1 MLATLLLVLGGA
13 YFGLLFVGMGWL
25 YPRMVAEVAPQI
37 APLRLLNEYL
47 LHGLLGLTV
56 GRFFLQRS
64 AGSALRPYLSLPI
77 RRGRLVRLLQAASA
91 LSLFNLLPLLTLAAL
106 WGSTVWPSAS
116 TTGAAFWAG
125 GAVLAVALT
134 QFANSFLRA
143 VWDRNARLVLGG
155 AALLLG
161 TVAGLHV
168 FGMGSMRAVSAWLF
182 GGLSAGRLLPLGLLC
197 AVVVGL
203 AAAAH
208 RALRARR
215 YGVLDRGPAPSSSSA
230 SGTRLLGQEWSSN
243 RAVSFAF
250 LDAKLILRNRRP
262 RQMLGVNLSVWLIF
276 GLILVEGD
284 ISPFNQVLFG
294 FILSGHLGLGYCQ
307 YGYAWH
313 GTHFD
318 GMLVRAFSPTAL
330 VRGHYLTFAVLAAA
344 PVGIM
349 LPFVIWI
356 RPGLLSPI
364 GAFFLFNLG
373 VSAPFLIGMGV
384 WFRDALHLN
393 ESAFFNYQ
401 GTSSLHFLSVVLLMG
416 LPMGLVIGLGKPMAV
431 LVGAGLGALGITT
444 TPFWTRGLGRLLR
457 WRRHAMAV
465 GFRDTE

>member
-1 MLATLLLVLGGA
+1 L
-13 YFGLLFVGMGWL
+13 
-25 YPRMVAEVAPQI
+25 
-37 APLRLLNEYL
+37 
-47 LHGLLGLTV
+47 
-56 GRFFLQRS
+56 
-64 AGSALRPYLSLPI
+64 
-77 RRGRLVRLLQAASA
+77 
-91 LSLFNLLPLLTLAAL
+91 
-106 WGSTVWPSAS
+106 
-116 TTGAAFWAG
+116 
-125 GAVLAVALT
+125 LAVACT
-134 QFANSFLRA
+134 QFANGFLRA
-143 VWDRNARLVLGG
+143 VWDRNAGLVLGG
-155 AALLLG
+155 AGGLVGLMALG
-161 TVAGLHV
+161 RAGGVEGLPAA
-168 FGMGSMRAVSAWLF
+168 SIWLF
-182 GGLSAGRLLPLGLLC
+182 GGLSAGRVLPLVVLGVGTAGM
-197 AVVVGL
+197 AV
-203 AAAAH
+203 AAH

-215 YGVLDRGPAPSSSSA
+215 YDVLERGPGASSPA
-230 SGTRLLGQEWSSN
+230 WGTGLLGQGWGTSQ
-243 RAVSFAF
+243 AVSFAL
-250 LDAKLILRNRRP
+250 LDVMLILRNRRP
-262 RQMLGVNLSVWLIF
+262 RQMMGVSLSVLLLF

-284 ISPFNQVLFG
+284 ISPVNQVLFG

-318 GMLVRAFSPTAL
+318 GVLARAFSPLDL
-330 VRGHYLTFAVLAAA
+330 VRGHHLTFAGLAVG
-344 PVGIM
+344 PVAVM
-349 LPFVIWI
+349 LPFVAWV
-356 RPGLLSPI
+356 RPELLSSI